1 MTVFYLNPSGN
12 IVSSLEGFPILRVL
26 TRLANLLILRNKRK
40 KKKKN
45 NRKRELCPKY
55 ELEVTYEC
63 RKLGSSGRLFEGQV
77 IFSKVRRIISTL
89 LYIRVKRVVVFPPT
103 PPNSK
108 KSGVLG
114 GYCERVRGLK
124 KEYCQ
129 IDPTKGEGGPN
140 FSSALTQHND
150 YNPRY

>member
-63 RKLGSSGRLFEGQV
+63 RKLGSLGRLFEGQV

-89 LYIRVKRVVVFPPT
+89 LYIRVKRVVVFPPI
-103 PPNSK
+103 NLG
-108 KSGVLG
+108 KSLPLDLHHTVEHG
-114 GYCERVRGLK
+114 GHVAAYYINYSVENTEASGM
-124 KEYCQ
+124 
-129 IDPTKGEGGPN
+129 
-140 FSSALTQHND
+140 
-150 YNPRY
+150 